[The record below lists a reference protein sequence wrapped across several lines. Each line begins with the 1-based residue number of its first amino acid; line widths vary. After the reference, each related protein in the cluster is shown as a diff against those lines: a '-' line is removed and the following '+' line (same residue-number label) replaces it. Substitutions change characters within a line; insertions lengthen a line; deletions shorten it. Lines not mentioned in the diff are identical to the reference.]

1 MGGGAPDR
9 VAPPC
14 HHRCRRGR
22 DEAEFFA
29 RLQAENMLVRK
40 RFKDGETGEV
50 TGYAVAVPASY
61 VILRFPEPTD
71 PDVVYLENFTSGLY
85 VEEQEEIAR
94 YTLACDHLEAMA
106 LSPGSRRN

>member
-1 MGGGAPDR
+1 
-9 VAPPC
+9 
-14 HHRCRRGR
+14 
-22 DEAEFFA
+22 
-29 RLQAENMLVRK
+29 
-40 RFKDGETGEV
+40 
-50 TGYAVAVPASY
+50 VPASY